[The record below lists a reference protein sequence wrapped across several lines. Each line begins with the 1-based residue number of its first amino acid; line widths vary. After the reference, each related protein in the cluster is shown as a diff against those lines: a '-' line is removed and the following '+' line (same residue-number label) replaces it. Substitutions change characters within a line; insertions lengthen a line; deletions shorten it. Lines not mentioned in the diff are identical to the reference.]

1 MKIKWILFL
10 ILSLGLSSNL
20 FSTPKVR
27 HFSEIYN
34 IDSNAIQCQIYIDN
48 WNVKDA
54 KILINKISLNPDLK
68 NSLELQW
75 LYEIF
80 NSQVNNIEHNF
91 EPAKESIFKALE
103 ISDETQNPEMQI
115 ETYIVCGGLFEEQ
128 GDIPNALTFFL
139 AAKDL
144 LDKGHL
150 PSRKP
155 FILNKIGTIFYLDKN
170 FNQAA
175 NYFFEAAR
183 LYNVYK
189 DSIIGV
195 HYWMQNAYGNLGL
208 CFEELKDYKKSL
220 FYFNLSLKIIKSGY
234 FPQERPLGVI
244 YSNIGHVYLSMGD
257 LVNAK
262 KYYEEGIKYTLDPNQ
277 HELRHGAK
285 KQLELAKILIK
296 LKLIN
301 EARWRIDSSLKII
314 NYYDLARLKG
324 TYFST
329 ELAYYEYID
338 KPSIAL
344 SFSKKFNDFQDSVF
358 ESQLK
363 LGFSKQILSH
373 SLNQKNVEN
382 ELLKKNNELNT
393 IKNRGFLG
401 ILVSLALLLLGI
413 VYTLRVQNK
422 RNNELNAALSEI
434 ELQKQE
440 LQFSNSNI
448 NYLLQT
454 VAHDLRTPV
463 GNNLSLSNLLLDSI
477 KLHPEDKDLVKLM
490 NTSSQHA
497 LSIMEDLLDH
507 SLIERGDILLN
518 LKNCNLNELIH
529 EAVQVL
535 NYKADFK
542 TIKLVSKLP
551 EKPIY
556 INLDGSR
563 ISRVIQNLIANAIKF
578 SQKNKSVIIEL
589 KENPENYLIS
599 VQDFGIGMDEKTIKL
614 AFDSFTSVGRTGTSG
629 EKSYG
634 LGLSI
639 CKKLIELHSGR
650 LYVESI
656 SGIGSTFYIEIPKLN
671 KT

>member
-20 FSTPKVR
+20 FSSPKVR

-54 KILINKISLNPDLK
+54 KILIKKISLNPDFK

-80 NSQVNNIEHNF
+80 NSQVNSIEHNF
-91 EPAKESIFKALE
+91 EPAKESILRAINLSE
-103 ISDETQNPEMQI
+103 EVQNPEMQI
-115 ETYIVCGGLFEEQ
+115 ESFIVCGDLFEEQ
-128 GDIPNALTFFL
+128 GDIPNALSFFL

-144 LDKGHL
+144 LDKGYM

-155 FILNKIGTIFYLDKN
+155 FILNKIGTIFFVDKN

-175 NYFFEAAR
+175 NYFFEANR
-183 LYNVYK
+183 LYNLYK

-208 CFEELKDYKKSL
+208 CYEELKDYKKSL
-220 FYFNLSLKIIKSGY
+220 FYFKMALKVIQIGA
-234 FPQERPLGVI
+234 FPKERPLGVI
-244 YSNIGHVYLSMGD
+244 YSNMGHLYHSMGD
-257 LVNAK
+257 LKNAK
-262 KYYEEGIKYTLDPNQ
+262 KYYEKGVQYTLDPNQ

-285 KQLELAKILIK
+285 KQMELAKILIK
-296 LKLIN
+296 MNLLS

-314 NYYDLARLKG
+314 NSENIIRLKG

-329 ELAYYEYID
+329 ELAYYE
-338 KPSIAL
+338 SIGKLDAAL
-344 SFSKKFNDFQDSVF
+344 FYSKKFTDFQDSTY
-358 ESQLK
+358 QTQIK
-363 LGFSKQILSH
+363 LGLSKQILSH
-373 SLNQKNVEN
+373 SLNQQIVEN
-382 ELLKKNNELNT
+382 ELLKKDNELNN
-393 IKNRGFLG
+393 IKNKGYFGILITLAVLFLG
-401 ILVSLALLLLGI
+401 IIYV
-413 VYTLRVQNK
+413 LRIQNK
-422 RNNELNAALSEI
+422 RNQELNAALSEI
-434 ELQKQE
+434 EIQKQE

-463 GNNLSLSNLLLDSI
+463 GNNLSLSNLLLESI

-518 LKNCNLNELIH
+518 LNNFNLNELII
-529 EAVQVL
+529 EAIQVL
-535 NYKADFK
+535 NYKAD
-542 TIKLVSKLP
+542 IKGINIILNLP
-551 EKPIY
+551 ENSIHAKI
-556 INLDGSR
+556 DGSR

-578 SQKNKSVIIEL
+578 SQKNKSILIEL
-589 KENPENYLIS
+589 KENPEKYIIS
-599 VQDFGIGMDEKTIKL
+599 VKDFGIGMDETTIKF

-639 CKKLIELHSGR
+639 CKKLVELHSGR

-656 SGIGSTFYIEIPKLN
+656 AGNGSTFYIEIPKLN
-671 KT
+671 